1 MFDSVLG
8 RTTATQGRLGLGAV
22 LSVAA
27 HAAVLAA
34 VIWGV
39 TRPHVEQKRDLEV
52 TFYAAPLQPA
62 PSPPPPPPPPAGD
75 GADPAT
81 PERVEPPRPVTT
93 AETLVELPKKP
104 RPRAKKPE
112 PQLELQPEPRPTAE
126 SAPEP
131 PAAVAS
137 TTIDGGS
144 TGGPKEGITG
154 GAHGGVQNGTPG
166 GTQGGTAPPQN
177 VVIPFGPGMTRP
189 SRIAGRDPQYTRE
202 ALTARVEGVAIVRC
216 VIKVDGTLT
225 RCRMVKSLP
234 HMDREILAAVS
245 TQRFT
250 PVMFQGRPTSVE
262 YTFLYRFKLP

>member
-27 HAAVLAA
+27 HAAVLVA

-39 TRPHVEQKRDLEV
+39 TRPEVEQKRDLEV
-52 TFYAAPLQPA
+52 TFYAAPPRPA
-62 PSPPPPPPPPAGD
+62 PPPPPPPPPAGD
-75 GADPAT
+75 GAKPVK
-81 PERVEPPRPVTT
+81 PERVEPPRPVKTP
-93 AETLVELPKKP
+93 ESLYDLPEKP
-104 RPRAKKPE
+104 RPKAKEPE
-112 PQLELQPEPRPTAE
+112 PAPTE
-126 SAPEP
+126 EKAPEQP
-131 PAAVAS
+131 DATAPG
-137 TTIDGGS
+137 IDRGVSGGV
-144 TGGPKEGITG
+144 KEGVAG
-154 GAHGGVQNGTPG
+154 GAHGGVPNGTPG
-166 GTQGGTAPPQN
+166 GAPGGAAPPQN

-202 ALTARVEGVAIVRC
+202 ALTARVEGVAIAKC